1 MEDEKAKKQEGGK
14 FDLSHLA
21 SIISNIVL
29 VKSSN
34 QQMQYMQKLVKL
46 LLVNFISHYTGKQ
59 SNRSYHRS

>member
-1 MEDEKAKKQEGGK
+1 MEDEKAKKQGESGK

-21 SIISNIVL
+21 SIIGNIVL

-46 LLVNFISHYTGKQ
+46 LLVNFISHHTGKQ
-59 SNRSYHRS
+59 SN